1 MGKKLRLFLIL
12 LAWSGAIGGMIDGL
26 ITLYAAWEIAKDAN
40 IGIGVTV
47 ETHISMHLPILYFLK
62 EVGYALAPN
71 ALIDW
76 IFALPALLYF
86 PFRVLVNLLFG
97 WIMLKWANRLEVAE
111 GDLAA

>member
-1 MGKKLRLFLIL
+1 MRIFLIF
-12 LAWSGAIGGMIDGL
+12 LAWSGVIGGLIDGL
-26 ITLYAAWEIAKDAN
+26 ITLYAAWEIAKDVH
-40 IGIGVTV
+40 IGIGLTV
-47 ETHISMHLPILYFLK
+47 ETHISIHLPFLYFLK

-97 WIMLKWANRLEVAE
+97 WIMLTWANRLKLAE
-111 GDLAA
+111 GDLAV